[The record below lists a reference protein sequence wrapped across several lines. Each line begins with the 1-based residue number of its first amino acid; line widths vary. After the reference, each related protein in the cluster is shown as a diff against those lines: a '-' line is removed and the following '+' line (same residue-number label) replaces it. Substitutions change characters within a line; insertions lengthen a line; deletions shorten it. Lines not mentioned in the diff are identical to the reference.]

1 MTNRPSHYPQRPASS
16 ARVALQLDAV
26 AGWRWLLPLYRE
38 RHQLDRYRNTMTAC
52 RVALATAHAINRQ
65 HI

>member
-1 MTNRPSHYPQRPASS
+1 MTNAPHYPQRLTRA

-26 AGWRWLLPLYRE
+26 AGWRWLLPLYRQ

-52 RVALATAHAINRQ
+52 RLALATAHEINAR

>member
-1 MTNRPSHYPQRPASS
+1 MTNAPHYPQRLTRS
-16 ARVALQLDAV
+16 ARVALQLEAI
-26 AGWRWLLPLYRE
+26 AGWRWLLPLYRQ

-52 RVALATAHAINRQ
+52 RLALATAREINAR